1 MKQRKQLII
10 LLFAVLSFF
19 IILFSS
25 RDISSLQLQPPTGFA
40 NNPPGPFNTGPLS
53 CVYCHTGVPHHDSTN
68 FILEMGVDTS
78 SLATVISG
86 LTTYR
91 PGETYMM
98 RVTGTRHSVV
108 YGFELTAED
117 TLTNGANVGNFA
129 LLDTV
134 NTSEN
139 TSAGCTYM
147 GHHNAS
153 SVNQWTFTWTAPAE
167 AAYEGKIIF
176 YYVGNDGSGPSNNQP
191 SCCDSIFVVT
201 KTISWDG
208 LSAINPIDS
217 RISGLLVFPSV
228 SAQDFQVSFNLK
240 ENAKVGMEIVAM
252 TGQVVK
258 TLLNENLG
266 EGHFNRSFNM
276 ESLAAGIYMIKL
288 NVGDAYVVRKIVKE

>member
-1 MKQRKQLII
+1 MKQRKPLIV
-10 LLFAVLSFF
+10 LLFAMVTLFT
-19 IILFSS
+19 ILFSS
-25 RDISSLQLQPPTGFA
+25 RDLNSLQLQPPTGFA

-68 FILEMGVDTS
+68 FILQMGVDTA
-78 SLATVISG
+78 SLTTVISG
-86 LTTYR
+86 VTTYT
-91 PGETYMM
+91 PGKQYLM
-98 RVTGTRHSVV
+98 RITGTRSSVI

-117 TLTNGANVGNFA
+117 SSHNGSAVGNFA

-139 TSAGCTYM
+139 TSGNCTYL

-153 SVNQWTFTWTAPAE
+153 SINQWTFNWTAPAE
-167 AAYEGKIIF
+167 AAYEGKITF
-176 YYVGNDGSGPSNNQP
+176 YYVGNDGSGPSVNQP

-208 LSAINPIDS
+208 LSAINPIDNKV
-217 RISGLLVFPSV
+217 SGLQVFPTV
-228 SAQDFQVSFNLK
+228 SARNFQVSFDLK
-240 ENAKVGMEIVAM
+240 ENARVEMEMIAM

-258 TLLNENLG
+258 TLINESLS

-276 ESLAAGIYMIKL
+276 ESLAAGIYMLKL